1 VNDIVQKSAES
12 AELVAEISAWEDP
25 PRAAPTELAPVLAVD
40 GFEGPLDWLLEM
52 AQARKIDLAR
62 LSIVALIEAF
72 ATALEA
78 ALAHRIDGRAAE
90 LGRWGVWL
98 VMAASLTFLRSRL
111 LMPSDSPEAKAAE
124 DEAEALRHRL
134 VSRAQVH
141 AAADW
146 LERRPQLGRDVFGR
160 GTGERRHNDGRVGD
174 ITELLRACL
183 IALRVP
189 DQADVYRP
197 RPPPLWQVS
206 DAIARMRQLLG
217 VLPDGSPLTAFLP
230 TVGGTE
236 PGRAL
241 RCRVAVSSTLVAS
254 LELAR
259 ASTLALDQDVPW
271 TPIRVQ
277 HCGDHHCRPGDSAP
291 LA

>member
-25 PRAAPTELAPVLAVD
+25 PRAAPTEAAPVLAVD

-52 AQARKIDLAR
+52 AQAQKIDLAR

-72 ATALEA
+72 ATAMEA
-78 ALAHRIDGRAAE
+78 ALARQIGGRAEE

-98 VMAASLTFLRSRL
+98 VMAATLAFLRSRL
-111 LMPSDSPEAKAAE
+111 LLPSDSPEAKAAE
-124 DEAEALRHRL
+124 DEAEALRYRL
-134 VSRAQVH
+134 VSRARVH

-146 LERRPQLGRDVFGR
+146 LERRPQLGRDVFVC
-160 GTGERRHNDGRVGD
+160 GTGDRRHDSGQVGD

-183 IALRVP
+183 IVLRVP
-189 DQADVYRP
+189 EQADAYRP

-217 VLPDGSPLTAFLP
+217 VLPDGSSLAAFLP
-230 TVGGTE
+230 KVGGAE
-236 PGRAL
+236 PGRRL
-241 RCRVAVSSTLVAS
+241 RSRVALSSTLVAG

-259 ASTLALDQDVPW
+259 AGTLSLDQDLPW

-277 HCGDHHCRPGDSAP
+277 HRDDHHGRLGDSGS

>member
-1 VNDIVQKSAES
+1 VTDIVKEVGEAT
-12 AELVAEISAWEDP
+12 ELVAEISAWEDP
-25 PRAAPTELAPVLAVD
+25 PRAASTETPPVLAID

-52 AQARKIDLAR
+52 AQARKIDLTR

-72 ATALEA
+72 AIALEA
-78 ALAHRIDGRAAE
+78 ALAQRIGGRAAE
-90 LGRWGVWL
+90 LGRWGAWL
-98 VMAASLTFLRSRL
+98 VMAASLAFLRSRL
-111 LMPSDSPEAKAAE
+111 LLPSDSPEAKAAE

-134 VSRAQVH
+134 VSRAQVR

-146 LERRPQLGRDVFGR
+146 LERRPQLGRDVFAC
-160 GTGERRHNDGRVGD
+160 GTGDRRDDRGRVSD

-183 IALRVP
+183 VAVYVP
-189 DQADVYRP
+189 EQADAYRP

-217 VLPDGSPLTAFLP
+217 ALPKGSPLTDFLP
-230 TVGGTE
+230 TDGGVE
-236 PGRAL
+236 PGRSL
-241 RCRVAVSSTLVAS
+241 RCRVAVSSTLVAG

-259 ASTLALDQDVPW
+259 AGTLALDQDAPW
-271 TPIRVQ
+271 TSIRVQ
-277 HCGDHHCRPGDSAP
+277 HRDDHKAA

>member
-12 AELVAEISAWEDP
+12 AELVAAISAWEDP
-25 PRAAPTELAPVLAVD
+25 PRAAPTDAAPVLAVD

-52 AQARKIDLAR
+52 AQAQKIDLAR

-72 ATALEA
+72 ATAMEA
-78 ALAHRIDGRAAE
+78 ALARQIGGRAAQ

-98 VMAASLTFLRSRL
+98 VMAASLAFLRSRL
-111 LMPSDSPEAKAAE
+111 LLPSDSSEAKAAE

-134 VSRAQVH
+134 ISRTQVR

-146 LERRPQLGRDVFGR
+146 LERRPQLGRDVFGC
-160 GTGERRHNDGRVGD
+160 GTGDRRHDDGRVGD
-174 ITELLRACL
+174 IAELLRACL
-183 IALRVP
+183 VALRVP
-189 DQADVYRP
+189 DQADAYSP

-206 DAIARMRQLLG
+206 DAIAHMRQLLG
-217 VLPDGSPLTAFLP
+217 VLPDGSPMTAFLP
-230 TVGGTE
+230 TVGGAE

-241 RCRVAVSSTLVAS
+241 RSRVAVSSTLVAG

-259 ASTLALDQDVPW
+259 AGTLTLDQDAPW
-271 TPIRVQ
+271 TSIR
-277 HCGDHHCRPGDSAP
+277 CRIGMTINAVLSDTGPQA
-291 LA
+291 